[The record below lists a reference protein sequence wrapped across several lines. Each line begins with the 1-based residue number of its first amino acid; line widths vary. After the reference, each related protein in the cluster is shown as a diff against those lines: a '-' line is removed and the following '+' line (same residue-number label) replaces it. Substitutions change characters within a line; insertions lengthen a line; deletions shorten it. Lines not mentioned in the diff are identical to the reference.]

1 MINKILTLLFCALF
15 SAPAL
20 SAADAI
26 SRLKNIYFNAGTH
39 TEFYNALQMD
49 DSGGLRKFDFAPTIG
64 LGFNLPIY
72 KEFGF
77 FPEFNWVLPQ
87 LIEESNIIVNTFM
100 YRFDFGYDPLDWLRL
115 RLGTGILQMN
125 QHGRGGKS
133 KQRNGTGTST
143 FYYPDENR
151 SSVNNTLDVGVEFL
165 YENYAFRL
173 QTYTYSIFRE
183 ERRQLSYTLFLTYYW
198 EKQ

>member
-1 MINKILTLLFCALF
+1 MVLLISFVF

-20 SAADAI
+20 AESEGF
-26 SRLKNIYFNAGTH
+26 SRLKNIYFNLGNH
-39 TEFYNALQMD
+39 TEFYNGLQND
-49 DSGGLRKFDFAPTIG
+49 ASGGLRKIDFAPAIG

-72 KEFGF
+72 QEFGF
-77 FPEFNWVLPQ
+77 FPEFNWVMPQ
-87 LIEESNIIVNTFM
+87 LIEESNIIINTFM
-100 YRFDFGYDPLDWLRL
+100 YRFDFGYDPLSWLRL
-115 RLGTGILQMN
+115 RLGTGIMHMN

-133 KQRNGTGTST
+133 KQRNGNGTST

-151 SSVNNTLDVGVEFL
+151 SSINNTLDAGVEFMF
-165 YENYAFRL
+165 ENYAVRL
-173 QTYTYSIFRE
+173 QTYTYSVFKE